1 MPNSF
6 TWQGATISANADLTI
21 GDEDRINTL
30 LYKLPEATILANGYR
45 FAEFMIASQI
55 DGEIDGLPMVTDGD
69 DKETIAAS
77 FEAWRT
83 LPRKFG
89 KQWQSVLSEADNTQ
103 KKAAD

>member
-1 MPNSF
+1 MAKSF
-6 TWQGATISANADLTI
+6 EWLGATISANADLTI

-45 FAEFMIASQI
+45 FAEFMIAAQI

-69 DKETIAAS
+69 DKKTIAAS

-89 KQWQSVLSEADNTQ
+89 KQWQGVLSEAESAE
-103 KKAAD
+103 KKD

>member
-1 MPNSF
+1 MAKSF
-6 TWQGATISANADLTI
+6 EWKGATISANADLTI
-21 GDEDRINTL
+21 GDEDRINSL
-30 LYKLPEATILANGYR
+30 LYKLPEATIMANGYR
-45 FAEFMIASQI
+45 FAEFMIAAEISA
-55 DGEIDGLPMVTDGD
+55 GEPPVPMVTETD